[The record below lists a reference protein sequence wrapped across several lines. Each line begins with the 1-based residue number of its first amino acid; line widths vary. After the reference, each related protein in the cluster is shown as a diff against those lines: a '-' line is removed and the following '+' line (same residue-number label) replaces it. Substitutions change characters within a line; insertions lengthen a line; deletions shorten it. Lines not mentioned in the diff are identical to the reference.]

1 MADKKVILANYK
13 AITTNV
19 KGGGVVSNITTK
31 DTIAKVAQP
40 SVPTQF
46 SDNTIDIYFSGV
58 GETSIPEAQ
67 IGYYLSDLFEYEDE
81 VSIRMDYVRLLESL
95 YSFEDNSVFLM
106 DKVLYDEATALEELS
121 KEVTKQATDT
131 MTVTDVIVSRTAN
144 FKRYFEENTK
154 YFEAVYLVDD
164 SNYTLDYNFRFI
176 DDYNKSFGKNPVD
189 SFASFDS
196 SEKLFGKGFEETA
209 SFSESFGTLSVFNL
223 GLGDIAT
230 TGEIITRQFVAQRS
244 YTDTFTKAE
253 TKTANI
259 QNYFGAGYSLTGYVG
274 TNYAI

>member
-19 KGGGVVSNITTK
+19 KGGGVVSGTITK
-31 DTIAKVAQP
+31 DTIAKFA
-40 SVPTQF
+40 
-46 SDNTIDIYFSGV
+46 DNAIDIYFTGV
-58 GETSIPEAQ
+58 GETSIPEAG
-67 IGYYLSDLFEYEDE
+67 IGYYLSDYFEYKDE
-81 VSIRMDYVRLLESL
+81 VSIQVDYNRLFDSL
-95 YSFEDNSVFLM
+95 YSLTDSSVFLV

-131 MTVTDVIVSRTAN
+131 MAVTDVIVSRTAS

-189 SFASFDS
+189 SFASFDA

-209 SFSESFGTLSVFNL
+209 SFSETFGTLSAFNL

-259 QNYFGAGYSLTGYVG
+259 QNYFGSGYSLTGYVG